1 MSIPGVSTDIETVI
15 TPDTDTTITGV
26 LVGDAVTG
34 KARGPL
40 DSDFLVGPPLRIESG
55 ETYRVPANQQV
66 GFRFDMQVDGD
77 LVVDGALYAI
87 GELSDIIQSSDGIQ
101 PTFETVSQSLAAL
114 PKTINYSL
122 GRITTV
128 VYTLPNAS
136 TITKTVN
143 YTGDKI
149 TSIVLSGTTP
159 SGIQLTKTF
168 TYTGD
173 KITGVSY
180 S

>member
-15 TPDTDTTITGV
+15 TPDTDTTFEDV
-26 LVGDAVTG
+26 LIGDGEKVKG
-34 KARGPL
+34 G
-40 DSDFLVGPPLRIESG
+40 SFESV
-55 ETYRVPANQQV
+55 RQNIRSLPHVPN
-66 GFRFDMQVDGD
+66 
-77 LVVDGALYAI
+77 YT
-87 GELSDIIQSSDGIQ
+87 GELLTS
-101 PTFETVSQSLAAL
+101 
-114 PKTINYSL
+114 
-122 GRITTV
+122 V